1 MNIIIK
7 QLTIEEKDNF
17 SNFIKDQDADDL
29 NFFTRWQDHSI
40 SKIHLNNII
49 NDECSKSVDD
59 GIRIIAI
66 YDKKICGFG
75 LIDFFQSPKK
85 NHVAVVGTI
94 VDKHMRGKKIGTL
107 LIQKEI
113 SICQEFKKKKL
124 RATVHEHNV
133 GSMKL
138 HLSAGFH
145 EEGKFIGEEFD
156 GKFRNIVSLAKFL
169 Q

>member
-1 MNIIIK
+1 LNINIK

-17 SNFIKDQDADDL
+17 SNFIKNQNVVDL
-29 NFFTRWQDHSI
+29 YFFTRWKDHSI
-40 SKIHLNNII
+40 SKTHLNNII
-49 NDECSKSVDD
+49 NEECTKSKDD

-66 YDKKICGFG
+66 CDQKICGFG
-75 LIDFFQSPKK
+75 LIDFFKSPEK
-85 NHVAVVGTI
+85 NHVAVIGTI
-94 VDKHMRGKKIGTL
+94 VDKNMRGKKIGTL

-113 SICQEFKKKKL
+113 SICQELKKKKL
-124 RATVHEHNV
+124 RATVHEHNI

-145 EEGKFIGEEFD
+145 EEGKFIDEEFD